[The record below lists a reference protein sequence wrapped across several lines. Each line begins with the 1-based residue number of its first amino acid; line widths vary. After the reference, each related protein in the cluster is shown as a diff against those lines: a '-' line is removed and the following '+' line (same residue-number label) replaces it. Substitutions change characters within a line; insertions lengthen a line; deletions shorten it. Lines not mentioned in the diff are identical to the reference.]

1 MSLHTLYFRLRTVC
15 IIPNITYTEDME
27 ICPNE
32 LPMIQGVGQAVPGI
46 LKVHS
51 AFTSR
56 VFA

>member
-1 MSLHTLYFRLRTVC
+1 MLC

-32 LPMIQGVGQAVPGI
+32 LPIIPVVEQAVPGI

-56 VFA
+56 VFD